1 MPPWLQ
7 PALDPDTPPSW
18 SMLGLRLGL
27 AVLFGVLVAW
37 VYRWSRPQ
45 TVDNR
50 SFPGTLLLLCVLI
63 AMLTQVIGDSVARAF
78 SLVGALSIV
87 RFRTVVQDTQDTA
100 FVIFAVAIGM
110 AIGAGQPAVAVA
122 GTVAVGIAAA
132 LLRERRLR
140 HEAGVLLQHYRLEV
154 RLGWSKEAETAL
166 KEILAAHGADV
177 RLSGG
182 GTARQGSAMNLAF
195 DVDLPDGADLTR
207 LIAELNK
214 VDSVQSIEFQRHAP
228 E

>member
-1 MPPWLQ
+1 MPSWLQ
-7 PALDPDTPPSW
+7 PALDPATPPSW

-27 AVLFGVLVAW
+27 SLLFRVLVAW

-78 SLVGALSIV
+78 S
-87 RFRTVVQDTQDTA
+87 
-100 FVIFAVAIGM
+100 
-110 AIGAGQPAVAVA
+110 
-122 GTVAVGIAAA
+122 AAA

-140 HEAGVLLQHYRLEV
+140 HEAGVLMQHYRLEV
-154 RLGWSKEAETAL
+154 RLGWSREAETAIQQ
-166 KEILAAHGADV
+166 ILAAHGADV

-195 DVDLPDGADLTR
+195 DVDLPDSADLTR
-207 LIAELNK
+207 LIAELNS
-214 VDSVQSIEFQRHAP
+214 VESVQSTEFQRHTP
-228 E
+228 D